1 MMAHTRIIAIVSI
14 SAGLGA
20 CGRLSSPPI
29 PAPRLWYLAS
39 PVLGNRAA
47 DDSSSSGGLVVLDSI
62 TFRPVLAS
70 RGRGITTFTSY
81 QGTRYHPDAVR
92 AIAEEPAVI
101 DSFSRITTQNAASA
115 GSGLLLDFQELSSS
129 DLPRFVELVRAI
141 GTAARARSLSPF
153 GIIVPGGDTLSNP
166 APVLARVADV
176 IVVRLGTEHRPG
188 TAPGPLTTPD
198 FIRRHLGSRAI
209 GLGAT
214 RLAAEFPVYGYI
226 WSRAGSARIITYREA
241 NGLILREGGSFRRD
255 PASQF
260 LTAEGRD
267 GWTIWLPDART
278 IQSLITA
285 AQSRGVNTIALT
297 GIPGSDP
304 AIAGLLVRR

>member
-1 MMAHTRIIAIVSI
+1 MMPHTRIIVIASMA
-14 SAGLGA
+14 AGLGA

-39 PVLGNRAA
+39 PVLEN
-47 DDSSSSGGLVVLDSI
+47 DSSEAGGLVFLDSA

-70 RGRGITTFTSY
+70 RGRGVATFTSY

-92 AIAEEPAVI
+92 AIAEEPAVL
-101 DSFSRITTQNAASA
+101 DSFSRTAAASAASA
-115 GSGLLLDFQELSSS
+115 GDGLLLDFQGLSPS
-129 DLPRFVELVRAI
+129 DLPGFVELVRAL

-153 GIIVPGGDTLSNP
+153 GIIVPAADTLSYP
-166 APVLARVADV
+166 AQVLARVADV

-188 TAPGPLTTPD
+188 TAPGPLATPD
-198 FIRRHLGSRAI
+198 FIRRQLGSRAT

-214 RLAAEFPVYGYI
+214 RIAAEFPLYGYI
-226 WSRAGSARIITYREA
+226 WNRVGSARIITFREA
-241 NGLILREGGSFRRD
+241 NELILSEGSSFRRD
-255 PASQF
+255 PSSQF
-260 LTAEGRD
+260 LTADGRD

-285 AQSRGVNTIALT
+285 AQSRGVNVIALT

-304 AIAGLLVRR
+304 AIAGSIVTR

>member
-1 MMAHTRIIAIVSI
+1 MPHTRIIAIVAI
-14 SAGLGA
+14 AAGLGA

-39 PVLGNRAA
+39 PVLRNSPA
-47 DDSSSSGGLVVLDSI
+47 DDSSDTGGLVVLDSI
-62 TFRPVLAS
+62 TFRPVLSS

-101 DSFSRITTQNAASA
+101 DSFSRITAASAASA
-115 GSGLLLDFQELSSS
+115 GTGLLLDFQELSSS
-129 DLPRFVELVRAI
+129 DLSRFVELVRAI
-141 GTAARARSLSPF
+141 GTVARARSLSPF
-153 GIIVPGGDTLSNP
+153 GIIVPAGDTLSYP
-166 APVLARVADV
+166 VPVLARVADV

-226 WSRAGSARIITYREA
+226 WSHGGSARIITYREA
-241 NGLILREGGSFRRD
+241 SGLILREGGSFRRD

-304 AIAGLLVRR
+304 AIAGLLLRR